1 MKVFEDVALVHV
13 EVISEVGDVI
23 MHVSFQSNQGDIVDG
38 YVDIKV
44 FISFEVSDGEALCKD
59 VEG

>member
-23 MHVSFQSNQGDIVDG
+23 MHVSFQSNQGDIVD
-38 YVDIKV
+38 
-44 FISFEVSDGEALCKD
+44 
-59 VEG
+59 